1 MFIKLFYLNKW
12 MTNPPWKTHDS
23 NDKYKQKLLIN
34 PHNKKY
40 YEKSNTSEKYKEW
53 TAVGTMKTYKK
64 N

>member
-1 MFIKLFYLNKW
+1 